1 MAVVGQVGDVQG
13 ESIEV
18 YEDPSSQRISGLVYW
33 VTLIYGGIGIIIAM
47 NQTFTWD
54 LFGIVLVDN
63 SYFYSLIGVFLP
75 ISFLVFPG
83 RAADQ
88 RRVPFYDWMLFAIT
102 VMASLYMA
110 INGSNMVERGW
121 DIIAPATPTFV
132 AAVIC
137 FVALEAVRRAG
148 GMALFIIVA
157 IFFAFPLWT
166 GAAPGFLWGV
176 DKTPFELVRAHAMG
190 FESIIGVPMRVAGS
204 LLIGFLIFGSALVV
218 TGGGEFFMDF
228 ATALMGRSRGGPAK
242 VAILSSGF
250 FGSLSGSVISNVVTT
265 GKLTIPTMKR
275 LGYPAV
281 YAGAV
286 ESCASTGGTLMPPVM
301 GAVAFL
307 MAEFLNVPYS
317 TVMIA
322 ALVPALIFYLALLL
336 QVDAYAAV
344 HGLKGLDKKDIPN
357 LWVTLKSGWFY
368 IFSLIALIYMLV
380 WLRWDLY
387 APYYASGLLIVCAAI
402 FRKGDKR
409 FGLKMSRELIVD
421 SAKIISNIIAIL
433 CGVGVIGWSSRIAL
447 LIASV
452 GFLYPDVLSYIAGTV
467 LIVAIYGVH
476 LFEARRRPGLP

>member
-1 MAVVGQVGDVQG
+1 
-13 ESIEV
+13 
-18 YEDPSSQRISGLVYW
+18 
-33 VTLIYGGIGIIIAM
+33 
-47 NQTFTWD
+47 
-54 LFGIVLVDN
+54 
-63 SYFYSLIGVFLP
+63 
-75 ISFLVFPG
+75 
-83 RAADQ
+83 
-88 RRVPFYDWMLFAIT
+88 
-102 VMASLYMA
+102 
-110 INGSNMVERGW
+110 
-121 DIIAPATPTFV
+121 
-132 AAVIC
+132 
-137 FVALEAVRRAG
+137 
-148 GMALFIIVA
+148 
-157 IFFAFPLWT
+157 
-166 GAAPGFLWGV
+166 
-176 DKTPFELVRAHAMG
+176 
-190 FESIIGVPMRVAGS
+190 
-204 LLIGFLIFGSALVV
+204 
-218 TGGGEFFMDF
+218 
-228 ATALMGRSRGGPAK
+228 
-242 VAILSSGF
+242 
-250 FGSLSGSVISNVVTT
+250 
-265 GKLTIPTMKR
+265 MKR